1 MIEGSIK
8 AERLNKGGKIKSFT
22 SMIKSWQNDP
32 LFRSLHNQPNNI
44 VFFPYACYLRYKQ
57 SKLQILF
64 DLLWTGG
71 KINRHLA
78 NERLPLLTNRHY
90 HYRNFTGN
98 VSYPFFV
105 QKVRNMYR

>member
-44 VFFPYACYLRYKQ
+44 VFSSIQTLVIYGITKQ
-57 SKLQILF
+57 I
-64 DLLWTGG
+64 T
-71 KINRHLA
+71 N
-78 NERLPLLTNRHY
+78 PL
-90 HYRNFTGN
+90 
-98 VSYPFFV
+98 
-105 QKVRNMYR
+105 